1 MTIKKFSVLV
11 CLVEGSIIQSTSLE
25 HEKYKLAKHSIDF
38 SLSYS
43 LNNRMCKNKFSK
55 KKEKK
60 IPCFPSLGI
69 FYIVLKCIILCT
81 YVRFE

>member
-25 HEKYKLAKHSIDF
+25 HEKYKLTKHSIEF

-43 LNNRMCKNKFSK
+43 LNNPMCKNKFSK
-55 KKEKK
+55 KKN
-60 IPCFPSLGI
+60 SLLSV
-69 FYIVLKCIILCT
+69 FRNFLHSFEMHYFMYIRT
-81 YVRFE
+81 F

>member
-25 HEKYKLAKHSIDF
+25 HEKYKLTKHSIEF

-43 LNNRMCKNKFSK
+43 LNKPMCKNKFSK
-55 KKEKK
+55 KK
-60 IPCFPSLGI
+60 FLA
-69 FYIVLKCIILCT
+69 FRL
-81 YVRFE
+81 